1 MQVVH
6 TADSSDQVMIVR
18 LLGDLDLS
26 SVAALRST
34 GTTLLADGWNS
45 VVIDLAAVDFLD
57 SAGIGVLIGLR
68 RRCLL
73 ADGECVLAEPNDGIR
88 RLLETSQ
95 VDRLFRIFDT
105 AEQAT
110 SSLRGART

>member
-6 TADSSDQVMIVR
+6 AADSSDEVMIVR

-26 SVAALRST
+26 SVATLRST
-34 GTTLLADGWNS
+34 GITLLADGWNN
-45 VVIDLAAVDFLD
+45 VVVDLAGVEFLD

-73 ADGECVLAEPNDGIR
+73 ADGECVLAEPSDGIR
-88 RLLETSQ
+88 RLLETSE
-95 VDRLFRIFDT
+95 VDRLFRVFDT
-105 AEQAT
+105 AERAT